1 MLEEIERDSFLLFI
15 ACREPIPLN
24 IDYSHMQASNALPES
39 VSDDSLARNSSL
51 EEAMAKRSS
60 LYSNQNPCISNN
72 FLFFYIVLIK
82 EFVFF
87 IYLQYVHRPR
97 QLIFSRQNPN
107 FLDCELNMV
116 IDSRILQYKDY
127 YELLNVVKL
136 ILPDGRA
143 TWNPL
148 GGIVCIYRL
157 MLNCRVTLP
166 L

>member
-24 IDYSHMQASNALPES
+24 IDYSHMQAPNALPES

-72 FLFFYIVLIK
+72 FLFFIL
-82 EFVFF
+82 
-87 IYLQYVHRPR
+87 
-97 QLIFSRQNPN
+97 QNPS

-143 TWNPL
+143 AWNPL
-148 GGIVCIYRL
+148 GGIVCIYGL